1 MMTAQWVHFAGM
13 TVGLVVDARTGVIVD
28 APEIVSDFVG
38 RPFFD
43 LLKCIEGI
51 GILEREGDE
60 S

>member
-1 MMTAQWVHFAGM
+1 MRTAQWVHFAGM

-43 LLKCIEGI
+43 LLKCIRGM
-51 GILEREGDE
+51 GILQRHRDDD
-60 S
+60 